1 MLGTLSDFVERNAN
15 TWARQHDAGEW
26 SVTLAIVGVDLAL
39 LALMI
44 AAVHMSG
51 KMAQRGRMSK
61 IAGVFGAAVALLAVA
76 FIGGVVAW
84 MSILAWDKVASNGIS
99 IRSFTNIAFRV
110 VFIASVFPPVAAIA
124 ILATGLRVALGKK
137 S

>member
-26 SVTLAIVGVDLAL
+26 SGTIAIVGVDLAL

-44 AAVHMSG
+44 AAIFMGG
-51 KMAQRGRMSK
+51 KFAQHGRASK
-61 IAGVFGAAVALLAVA
+61 FAAVAGAAVALLAVA
-76 FIGGVVAW
+76 TVGGVVAW
-84 MSILAWDKVASNGIS
+84 MAILTWDKVASNGIS

-124 ILATGLRVALGKK
+124 ILATGLRVVLGKK
-137 S
+137 A